1 VGSEVTVKTP
11 GGVREFEV
19 VDISVQDEEA

>member
-1 VGSEVTVKTP
+1 VGSEVSVKTP
-11 GGVREFEV
+11 GGVREFEI